1 MSAPKSSAPE
11 TILTLEQQVRRLR
24 FQALI
29 ADISAA
35 DAQYDALPETSEG
48 QIISTD
54 FARYLDDGYRIHLP
68 GTLRD
73 IAPSWDDAWRYA
85 QNRLERE
92 ICRRAGRKLLR
103 LMAGGW
109 AAGKTYALQRA
120 APADLS
126 WDGTLANTEWARRMI
141 KLALSHG
148 WRVHLAY
155 VQRPVELA
163 CWGALQRGIDEGRMV
178 PLLALPAL
186 HAQVQASVL
195 QLAKEFQQ
203 SVEILLLY
211 NAGSLAAPQI
221 PLKMA
226 ITDIA
231 PGGRLHYSP
240 RDVEALQEKARS
252 VWQEARRQ
260 KVWPQAVLDAAGAGM
275 E

>member
-1 MSAPKSSAPE
+1 MSAPKSQATAP
-11 TILTLEQQVRRLR
+11 TLTLEQQIRRLR

-35 DAQYDALPETSEG
+35 DAQYDALPETREG
-48 QIISTD
+48 RIISTD
-54 FARYLDDGYRIHLP
+54 FARFLDDGYRMHLP

-85 QNRLERE
+85 QDRLQRE
-92 ICRRAGRKLLR
+92 IGRRQGRKLLR

-109 AAGKTYALQRA
+109 AAGKTHALQRA
-120 APADLS
+120 ATADLN
-126 WDGTLANTEWARRMI
+126 WDGTLADTEWARRMI

-163 CWGALQRGIDEGRMV
+163 CWGALQRGVDEGRMV
-178 PLLALPAL
+178 PLLALPSL

-203 SVEILLLY
+203 SAEILLLY
-211 NAGSLAAPQI
+211 NAGSPAAPQI
-221 PLKMA
+221 PFEIV

-231 PGGRLHYSP
+231 PGGRLHYSR
-240 RDVEALQEKARS
+240 RDVEALQEKARR
-252 VWQEARRQ
+252 VWQEASRQ
-260 KVWPQAVLDAAGAGM
+260 KVWPQAVLAAAGAGM

>member
-1 MSAPKSSAPE
+1 MSAPKSSSTAS
-11 TILTLEQQVRRLR
+11 TLTLEQQIRRLR

-35 DAQYDALPETSEG
+35 DAQYDALPDTREG
-48 QIISTD
+48 RIISTD
-54 FARYLDDGYRIHLP
+54 FARFLDDGYRVHLP

-73 IAPSWDDAWRYA
+73 IAPSWEDAWRYA
-85 QNRLERE
+85 QDRLERE
-92 ICRRAGRKLLR
+92 IRQRKGRKLLR
-103 LMAGGW
+103 IMAGGW
-109 AAGKTYALQRA
+109 AAGKTYALQRT

-126 WDGTLANTEWARRMI
+126 WDGTLAHTEWARRMI

-163 CWGALQRGIDEGRMV
+163 CWGALQRGVDEGRMV
-178 PLLALPAL
+178 PLSALPGL

-203 SVEILLLY
+203 SAEILLLY

-221 PLKMA
+221 PFEID

-252 VWQEARRQ
+252 VWQEASRQ
-260 KVWPQAVLDAAGAGM
+260 KVWPQAVLAAAGAGM
-275 E
+275 G